1 MPGGLPV
8 HFLAF
13 QMYEA
18 QPFAAGLFLPPRYI
32 CFCQPTTT
40 IMRQSEFNPTQARDW
55 RLFNLILE
63 TYGWDD
69 FDDTEWRMDQ
79 GEICTPEGYRSR
91 RNGYSILEVRYHAPV
106 NMISLRVTDTSSQD
120 NIQLH
125 FLYDD
130 RPERILEWIVAQQE
144 HLDLD
149 SYSSLLKN
157 AQQQCEMILLEKSD
171 MEIYEVKPS
180 AS

>member
-1 MPGGLPV
+1 
-8 HFLAF
+8 
-13 QMYEA
+13 
-18 QPFAAGLFLPPRYI
+18 
-32 CFCQPTTT
+32 
-40 IMRQSEFNPTQARDW
+40 MRQSELTPTQARDW

-69 FDDTEWRMDQ
+69 FDDTEWKMDQ

-91 RNGYSILEVRYHAPV
+91 RNGCSVLEVRYHAPV
-106 NMISLRVTDTSSQD
+106 NMISLRVTDNSSQD

-144 HLDLD
+144 QLDLD
-149 SYSSLLKN
+149 SYSDLLKH

-180 AS
+180 ASQG